1 MNVTVIMEVVNMT
14 VRTLREVT
22 TVLVIQD
29 THSTVT
35 IICALVSSYPF
46 QRYNS
51 NHVIMFMQL

>member
-35 IICALVSSYPF
+35 IICALVSPYPF
-46 QRYNS
+46 
-51 NHVIMFMQL
+51 